1 MAFLEILLTSPLF
14 ISALI
19 AGILASIAGGIVGS
33 YVVVKRISF
42 ISGGISHSVLS
53 GIGVCLWLERVH
65 GVLWATPIIGALVS
79 AVISSLIIGWIHLH
93 RKEREDS
100 VIAAIWA
107 IGMAIGVI
115 FISVTP
121 GFNVELAN
129 FLVGNILWVSQDD
142 LIVLAALDAVVLLT
156 VILLHKRFLSIC
168 FDEDQA
174 LIQGQ
179 NVNVLYTVL
188 LVLVGICVVLLIQVV
203 GIILV
208 MMLLAIP
215 PAIANLFTHRLS
227 RIMGLAIVIS
237 SLFCFFGMMAA
248 FYLDWPVGATISLVA
263 GISYMGALVLCNKS
277 LYGKF

>member
-1 MAFLEILLTSPLF
+1 MAFLQILFTNPLF
-14 ISALI
+14 ISALL

-42 ISGGISHSVLS
+42 IGGGISHSVLS
-53 GIGVCLWLERVH
+53 GIGICLWLERVH
-65 GVLWATPIIGALVS
+65 GVLWATPIVGALVT
-79 AVISSLIIGWIHLH
+79 AVLSSLLIGWVHLY

-100 VIAAIWA
+100 VIAALWA

-129 FLVGNILWVSQDD
+129 FLVGNILWVTHED
-142 LIVLAALDAVVLLT
+142 LIVLALLDGLVVLT
-156 VILLHKRFLSIC
+156 VALLHKRFLSIC
-168 FDEDQA
+168 FDETQA

-179 NVNVLYTVL
+179 NVNLLYFIL
-188 LVLVGICVVLLIQVV
+188 LILIGICVVLLIQVV

-215 PAIANLFTHRLS
+215 PAIANLFTHRMS
-227 RIMGLAIVIS
+227 HIMFLAVIIS

-248 FYLDWPVGATISLVA
+248 FYLDWPVGATIALIA
-263 GISYMGALVLCNKS
+263 GVSYAGALIYSRKRT
-277 LYGKF
+277 

>member
-1 MAFLEILLTSPLF
+1 MGYIEILFTNPLF
-14 ISALI
+14 ISALL

-53 GIGVCLWLERVH
+53 GIGICLWLERVH
-65 GVLWATPIIGALVS
+65 GFLWATPILGALAT
-79 AVISSLIIGWIHLH
+79 AVLSSLLIGWVHLY

-100 VIAAIWA
+100 VIAALWA

-129 FLVGNILWVSQDD
+129 FLVGNILWVTNED
-142 LIVLAALDAVVLLT
+142 LIVLAVLDGVVVITVLL
-156 VILLHKRFLSIC
+156 LHRRFLAIC

-179 NVNVLYTVL
+179 NVNALYLIL
-188 LVLVGICVVLLIQVV
+188 LILIGICVVLLIQVV

-215 PAIANLFTHRLS
+215 PAIANLFSHRLS
-227 RIMGLAIVIS
+227 TIMILAIVIS
-237 SLFCFFGMMAA
+237 SLFCFFGMLAA
-248 FYLDWPVGATISLVA
+248 FYLDWPVGATIALIA
-263 GISYMGALVLCNKS
+263 GISYVGALIYSRKRN
-277 LYGKF
+277 